1 MRSSSKNNAIN
12 IINKIASVGVIVGVA
27 VLFFVLSIFSG
38 LVDFSLSFSNA
49 IDPDLKVEARVGKSF
64 ILTENQKQK
73 IKKLANVSAIS
84 QIVEERVLFS
94 FNEKQQVTYLKG
106 VDSLFTKV
114 SAIANAVSDST
125 WFESNT
131 RQVIIG
137 AGVSEKLGLGLFDVN
152 NQLEVFV
159 PKPGKGLVENPDDAF
174 NKAELIPVGIYSITE
189 DYDYKYVFC
198 DLSLSQEL
206 LGFSTNQI
214 TALEIKLIPNANEVE
229 TIDKIQDIVGQD
241 KQIKNKIQLNDALY
255 KMLNTENLVLYLIF
269 TLVIIIALFNLIG
282 SLIMMIIEKQN
293 NLKTLYNLGVEPTD
307 LRKIF
312 LFQGTLLCIFGG
324 IIGLF
329 IGIILVLAQQKFGFL
344 MVTETM
350 AYPVKFDFKNV
361 FIVLLTII
369 PLGFV
374 ASLIASSRVGK
385 SFLTTVSSGILFCE
399 KRPKK

>member
-1 MRSSSKNNAIN
+1 MRYLRSSSKNNAIN

-64 ILTENQKQK
+64 FLSDTQKQN
-73 IKKLANVSAIS
+73 IKKIENISAIS

-106 VDSLFTKV
+106 VDSMFTKV
-114 SAIANAVSDST
+114 SNVSNAVSDST
-125 WFESNT
+125 WFAPRTN
-131 RQVIIG
+131 QVIIG

-159 PKPGKGLVENPDDAF
+159 PKPGKGLIENPDDAF
-174 NKAELIPVGIYSITE
+174 NKSALIPVGIYSITE

-198 DLSLSQEL
+198 DLKLSQEL
-206 LGFSTNQI
+206 LGFTKNQI
-214 TALEIKLIPNANEVE
+214 TALEIKLTPNANEAQ
-229 TIDKIQDIVGQD
+229 TIANIQKIVGKD
-241 KQIKNKIQLNDALY
+241 KNIKNKIQLNDALY

-282 SLIMMIIEKQN
+282 SLIMMIIEKKN
-293 NLKTLYNLGVEPTD
+293 NLKTLYNLGVEIKD
-307 LRKIF
+307 LKKIF
-312 LFQGTLLCIFGG
+312 LFQGTLLCVFGG
-324 IIGLF
+324 FIGLV
-329 IGIILVLAQQKFGFL
+329 IGIILVLLQQQFSFL

-350 AYPVKFDFKNV
+350 AYPVIFSFKNV
-361 FIVLLTII
+361 IIVLLTII

-374 ASLIASSRVGK
+374 ASLIASSRVK
-385 SFLTTVSSGILFCE
+385 TSFIASI
-399 KRPKK
+399 

>member
-1 MRSSSKNNAIN
+1 M
-12 IINKIASVGVIVGVA
+12 G
-27 VLFFVLSIFSG
+27 IF
-38 LVDFSLSFSNA
+38 DF
-49 IDPDLKVEARVGKSF
+49 
-64 ILTENQKQK
+64 
-73 IKKLANVSAIS
+73 
-84 QIVEERVLFS
+84 
-94 FNEKQQVTYLKG
+94 
-106 VDSLFTKV
+106 
-114 SAIANAVSDST
+114 
-125 WFESNT
+125 
-131 RQVIIG
+131 
-137 AGVSEKLGLGLFDVN
+137 N

-159 PKPGKGLVENPDDAF
+159 PKPGKGLIENPDDAF
-174 NKAELIPVGIYSITE
+174 NKADLVPVGIYSITE

-198 DLSLSQEL
+198 DIKLAQEL
-206 LGFSTNQI
+206 LGFSNRQI
-214 TALEIKLIPNANEVE
+214 TALEIKLASTANEAKTVSA
-229 TIDKIQDIVGQD
+229 IQKIVGND

-293 NLKTLYNLGVEPTD
+293 NLKTLYNLGVEPKD

-329 IGIILVLAQQKFGFL
+329 IGIILVLAQQQFGFL

-385 SFLTTVSSGILFCE
+385 SFLTIV
-399 KRPKK
+399 

>member
-1 MRSSSKNNAIN
+1 MRYLRSSSKNNAIN

-64 ILTENQKQK
+64 FLSDTQKQN
-73 IKKLANVSAIS
+73 IKKIEYISAIS

-106 VDSLFTKV
+106 VDSMFTKV
-114 SAIANAVSDST
+114 SNVSNAVSDST
-125 WFESNT
+125 WFEPRTN
-131 RQVIIG
+131 QVIIG

-159 PKPGKGLVENPDDAF
+159 PKPGKGLIENPDDAF
-174 NKAELIPVGIYSITE
+174 NKSALIPVGIYSITE

-198 DLSLSQEL
+198 DLKLSQEL
-206 LGFSTNQI
+206 LGFTKNQI
-214 TALEIKLIPNANEVE
+214 TALEIKLSPNADEAQ
-229 TIDKIQDIVGQD
+229 TIANIQKIVGTD
-241 KQIKNKIQLNDALY
+241 KNIKNKIQLNDALY

-282 SLIMMIIEKQN
+282 SLIMMIIEKKN
-293 NLKTLYNLGVEPTD
+293 NLKTLYNLGVEIKD
-307 LRKIF
+307 LKKIF
-312 LFQGTLLCIFGG
+312 LFQGTLLCVFGG
-324 IIGLF
+324 LIGLV
-329 IGIILVLAQQKFGFL
+329 IGIILVLLQQQFSFL

-350 AYPVKFDFKNV
+350 AYPVIFSFKNV
-361 FIVLLTII
+361 IIVLLTII

-374 ASLIASSRVGK
+374 ASLIASSRVK
-385 SFLTTVSSGILFCE
+385 TSFIASI
-399 KRPKK
+399 

>member
-1 MRSSSKNNAIN
+1 MRYLRSSSKNNAIN

-64 ILTENQKQK
+64 FLSDTQKQN
-73 IKKLANVSAIS
+73 IKKIENISAIS

-106 VDSLFTKV
+106 VDSMFTKV
-114 SAIANAVSDST
+114 SNVSNAVSDST
-125 WFESNT
+125 WFAPRTN
-131 RQVIIG
+131 QVIIG

-159 PKPGKGLVENPDDAF
+159 PKPGKGLIENPDDAF
-174 NKAELIPVGIYSITE
+174 NKSALIPVGIYSITE

-198 DLSLSQEL
+198 DLKLSQEL
-206 LGFSTNQI
+206 LGFTKNQI
-214 TALEIKLIPNANEVE
+214 TALEIKLSPNADEAQ
-229 TIDKIQDIVGQD
+229 TIANIQKIVGTD
-241 KQIKNKIQLNDALY
+241 KNIKNKIQLNDALY

-282 SLIMMIIEKQN
+282 SLIMMIIEKKN
-293 NLKTLYNLGVEPTD
+293 NLKTLYNLGVEIKD
-307 LRKIF
+307 LKKIF
-312 LFQGTLLCIFGG
+312 LFQGTLLCVFGG
-324 IIGLF
+324 LIGLV
-329 IGIILVLAQQKFGFL
+329 IGIILVLLQQQFSFL

-350 AYPVKFDFKNV
+350 AYPVIFSFKNV
-361 FIVLLTII
+361 IIVLLTII

-374 ASLIASSRVGK
+374 ASLIASSRVK
-385 SFLTTVSSGILFCE
+385 TSFIASI
-399 KRPKK
+399 

>member
-1 MRSSSKNNAIN
+1 MRYLRSSSKNNAVN

-49 IDPDLKVEARVGKSF
+49 IDPDLQVEARVGKSF
-64 ILTENQKQK
+64 ILTETQKQN
-73 IKKLANVSAIS
+73 IKKIANVSAIS

-114 SAIANAVSDST
+114 SAVANAVSDST
-125 WFESNT
+125 WFQPNT
-131 RQVIIG
+131 NQVIIG

-159 PKPGKGLVENPDDAF
+159 PKPGKGLIENPDDAF
-174 NKAELIPVGIYSITE
+174 NKAALIPVGIYSITE

-198 DLSLSQEL
+198 ELKLSQEL
-206 LGFSTNQI
+206 LGFAPNQI
-214 TALEIKLIPNANEVE
+214 TALEIKLLPNANEAE
-229 TIDKIQDIVGQD
+229 TIDNIQKIVGED
-241 KQIKNKIQLNDALY
+241 KHIKNKIQLNDALY

-282 SLIMMIIEKQN
+282 SLIMMIIEKKN
-293 NLKTLYNLGVEPTD
+293 NLKTLYNLGVEIKD

-324 IIGLF
+324 LLGLA
-329 IGIILVLAQQKFGFL
+329 IGIVLVLLQQQFSFL

-350 AYPVKFDFKNV
+350 AYPVIFSFKNV
-361 FIVLLTII
+361 LIVLLTIV
-369 PLGFV
+369 PLGFI

-385 SFLTTVSSGILFCE
+385 SLLTSA
-399 KRPKK
+399 

>member
-1 MRSSSKNNAIN
+1 MRYLRSSSKNNAIN
-12 IINKIASVGVIVGVA
+12 IINQIASIGVIVGVA

-49 IDPDLKVEARVGKSF
+49 IDPDLKVEARIGKSF
-64 ILTENQKQK
+64 ILTEKQKQN
-73 IKKLANVSAIS
+73 IKKIANVGAIS
-84 QIVEERVLFS
+84 QVVEERVLFS

-131 RQVIIG
+131 KQVIIG
-137 AGVSEKLGLGLFDVN
+137 AGVSEKLSLGLFDVN

-159 PKPGKGLVENPDDAF
+159 PKPGKGLIENPDDAF
-174 NKAELIPVGIYSITE
+174 NKSELIPVGIYSITE

-198 DLSLSQEL
+198 DLKLSQEL
-206 LGFSTNQI
+206 LGFADNQI
-214 TALEIKLIPNANEVE
+214 TALEIKLLPQANEAE
-229 TIDKIQDIVGQD
+229 TIAAIQNIVGKD

-293 NLKTLYNLGVEPTD
+293 NLKTLYNLGVEIKD

-324 IIGLF
+324 IIGLA
-329 IGIILVLAQQKFGFL
+329 IGIVLVLLQQQFSFI

-350 AYPVKFDFKNV
+350 AYPVIFNVKNV
-361 FIVLLTII
+361 LIVLLTII
-369 PLGFV
+369 PLGFI
-374 ASLIASSRVGK
+374 ASLIASSRVKK
-385 SFLTTVSSGILFCE
+385 SFLTSV
-399 KRPKK
+399 

>member
-1 MRSSSKNNAIN
+1 MRYLRSSSKNNAIN

-64 ILTENQKQK
+64 FLSDTQKQN
-73 IKKLANVSAIS
+73 IKKIENISAIS

-106 VDSLFTKV
+106 VDSMFTKV
-114 SAIANAVSDST
+114 SNVSNAVSDST
-125 WFESNT
+125 WFEPRTN
-131 RQVIIG
+131 QVIIG

-159 PKPGKGLVENPDDAF
+159 PKPGKGLIENPDDAF
-174 NKAELIPVGIYSITE
+174 NKSALIPVGIYSITE

-198 DLSLSQEL
+198 DLKLSQEL
-206 LGFSTNQI
+206 LGFTKNQI
-214 TALEIKLIPNANEVE
+214 TALEIKLSPNADEAQ
-229 TIDKIQDIVGQD
+229 TIANIQKIVGTD
-241 KQIKNKIQLNDALY
+241 KNIKNKIQLNDALY

-282 SLIMMIIEKQN
+282 SLIMMIIEKKN
-293 NLKTLYNLGVEPTD
+293 NLKTLYNLGVEIKD
-307 LRKIF
+307 LKKIF
-312 LFQGTLLCIFGG
+312 LFQGTLLCVFGG
-324 IIGLF
+324 FIGLV
-329 IGIILVLAQQKFGFL
+329 IGIILVLLQQQFSFL

-350 AYPVKFDFKNV
+350 AYPVIFSFKNV
-361 FIVLLTII
+361 IIVLLTII

-374 ASLIASSRVGK
+374 ASLIASSRVK
-385 SFLTTVSSGILFCE
+385 TSFIASI
-399 KRPKK
+399 